1 MLRRSRIALT
11 MLIAGITTVGNAAFV
26 NSDGFGQIALLPYY
40 NVNNNIITSI
50 NIINTTGLFK
60 AVKVR
65 FRDSLISAD
74 VFDVNLYLSPY
85 DVWNG
90 TIRLNPATGLP
101 NFITEDESCTF
112 PDKALLQAG
121 VDFNNNYDAIS
132 DDDLTEGYVEIIEMG
147 VIADGP
153 GSSSATDDNKYAE
166 IDATGIADG
175 VITDGDRSIAAGL
188 LHDANGIPADCSVV
202 EDAWSAGQVDANIN
216 GFEPG
221 GLTAEGIAASSAT
234 NDPYDSTLNAGLVY
248 EATDRGG
255 ITAYAIMINAASG
268 AAFVE
273 PGTHIDDYATLP
285 QHYRSNDSSYYLL
298 PSLASGDVTQAH
310 MLNNSRGVKSTGPLS
325 LTEWDTGAVNDIA
338 PNPSVPMGSNP
349 FPIAVA
355 LSADVIAAPYFT
367 EAGINGGTEI
377 VATFPMRKHGIY
389 NGTVLTDQID
399 REVVACDGDIDDG
412 IDDGAAVTIPNTGI
426 TAQDYP
432 VIAGVYCENGGLVES
447 APDVEVSLYYYD
459 YDERAASL
467 TLEETWDW
475 ILPPVDYLDAYTL
488 ERAVNV
494 VKTHRSDGTSASVL
508 GTPVANIFYWQLDE
522 GFEAGWVQIDM
533 SRYDYNNDVRIINL
547 TEAVG
552 GINGD
557 GFGYWTGV
565 PVIGFAVMAADVG
578 PAQIGETVDLIRFV
592 NRKSPTL

>member
-1 MLRRSRIALT
+1 VLRRSRIALT
-11 MLIAGITTVGNAAFV
+11 MLMACVTPVGNAAFI

-74 VFDVNLYLSPY
+74 VFNVNLYLSPY

-90 TIRLNPATGLP
+90 TIRLNPETGVP

-153 GSSSATDDNKYAE
+153 GGSSATDGDKYAE
-166 IDATGIADG
+166 IDATGVADG

-188 LHDANGIPADCSVV
+188 LHAANGMPADCSVV
-202 EDAWSAGQVDANIN
+202 EDAWSAGQVDTNIN

-234 NDPYDSTLNAGLVY
+234 NDPYDSALNAGLVY
-248 EATDRGG
+248 EKMDRGG
-255 ITAYAIMINAASG
+255 ITAYAIMINVASG

-310 MLNNSRGVKSTGPLS
+310 MLDNNRGVKSTGPLS
-325 LTEWDTGAVNDIA
+325 LAEWDTGAVNEFA

-367 EAGINGGTEI
+367 EAEINGGTEI

-389 NGTVLTDQID
+389 NGKILINHVDSEIA
-399 REVVACDGDIDDG
+399 ECDGDMNDG
-412 IDDGAAVTIPNTGI
+412 IDDGAAVTLPGTGV
-426 TAQDYP
+426 TVQDFP
-432 VIAGVYCENGGLVES
+432 VIAGGYCENSGFV
-447 APDVEVSLYYYD
+447 ADPPDVQVSLYYYD

-467 TLEETWDW
+467 AVEETGDW
-475 ILPPVDYLDAYTL
+475 ILPPVDNPKIYAL

-494 VKTHRSDGTSASVL
+494 VKAHHNDGTSASVL
-508 GTPVANIFYWQLDE
+508 GTPEANIFYWQLDE
-522 GFEAGWVQIDM
+522 GFEAGWVRIDITD
-533 SRYDYNNDVRIINL
+533 YDYNTDQRIMNI

-552 GINGD
+552 GINSD
-557 GFGYWTGV
+557 GAGYWTGV